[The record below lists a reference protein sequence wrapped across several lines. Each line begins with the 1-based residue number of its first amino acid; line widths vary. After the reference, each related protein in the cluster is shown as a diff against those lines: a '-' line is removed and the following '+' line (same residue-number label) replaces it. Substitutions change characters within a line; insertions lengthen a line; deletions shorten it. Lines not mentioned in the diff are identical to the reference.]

1 MKFGSRCRYMIVFGA
16 KRFREVDKNEEKVD
30 KNEEKG
36 A

>member
-1 MKFGSRCRYMIVFGA
+1 MIVFGA

-30 KNEEKG
+30 KNEEKVDKNEEKG